1 MTMLSGFYLRK
12 SKENLKSSNSN
23 EDEKEGSNEPD
34 YNEDKDQIEEKQEE
48 TVEITTNQVFLKE
61 RTKNI
66 QYIMRIVKT
75 QPKCE

>member
-1 MTMLSGFYLRK
+1 MLLGFYLRK

-48 TVEITTNQVFLKE
+48 TVEITTNQVFK
-61 RTKNI
+61 RTDKKHSIYNVNCKNS
-66 QYIMRIVKT
+66 T
-75 QPKCE
+75 S

>member
-1 MTMLSGFYLRK
+1 MLSGFYLRK

-23 EDEKEGSNEPD
+23 ESDKEESNEPD

-48 TVEITTNQVFLKE
+48 IVEITTNQVFLKE

-66 QYIMRIVKT
+66 QYIM
-75 QPKCE
+75 

>member
-23 EDEKEGSNEPD
+23 EDEEEGSNEPD

-48 TVEITTNQVFLKE
+48 IVEITTNQVFLKE